1 MLIAPDSWLAA
12 LRSNSAAL
20 ARAARAAGPDAA
32 VPTCPG
38 WTVADLLGH
47 ITNVHGWVTDIVEFE
62 AKERP
67 PRPDAV
73 PPPAGDD
80 VTAPFEANAERVFEV
95 LSATG
100 PGVEVWNWAAR
111 APAPVAFWQRRM
123 AHETAIHR
131 VDAELAAGKASPV
144 EPAELAVDGID
155 EYLEMLIPWVLERG
169 RQRGFEAT
177 FHFHATDVSGEWQV
191 SLGPGRIEVRRE
203 HGKAAVAV
211 RGPASDLELL
221 LYNRRPADGLEVFG
235 EADLLDRWR
244 EGIRL

>member
-1 MLIAPDSWLAA
+1 MIASDSWLAA
-12 LRSNSAAL
+12 LRSDSAAL
-20 ARAARAAGPDAA
+20 AAAARAAGPDAA

-47 ITNVHGWVTDIVEFE
+47 ITNVHSWVSEIVESE

-73 PPPAGDD
+73 PAPAGEDL
-80 VTAPFEANAERVFEV
+80 TAPFEANADRVLRI
-95 LSATG
+95 LSAAG
-100 PGVEVWNWAAR
+100 PGVEVWNWEAG

-131 VDAELAAGKASPV
+131 VDAESAAGKASPV
-144 EPAELAVDGID
+144 DPPELAVDGID
-155 EYLEMLIPWVLERG
+155 EYLGMLVPRILESD
-169 RQRGFEAT
+169 RQSGFEAT
-177 FHFHATDVSGEWQV
+177 FHFHATDVAGEWQV
-191 SLGPGRIEVRRE
+191 SLGPGRMEVRRE

-211 RGPASDLELL
+211 RGPASDLELF

-235 EADLLDRWR
+235 EAGLLDRWR
-244 EGIRL
+244 EGFRF